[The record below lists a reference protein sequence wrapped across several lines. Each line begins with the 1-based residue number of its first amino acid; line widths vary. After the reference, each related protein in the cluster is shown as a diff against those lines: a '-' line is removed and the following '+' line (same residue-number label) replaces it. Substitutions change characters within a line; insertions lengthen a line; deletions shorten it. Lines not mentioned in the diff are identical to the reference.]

1 MVKLVVVKL
10 GGSLI
15 TRKDRP
21 YSLNVPSTLGAIER
35 LKRSGVKAFLV
46 HGGGSFGHHQ
56 AFRHGLSSKA
66 MKGFRGVPETK
77 MAMQEL
83 NLWISYLMISSNFQ
97 PFSIPPQFLDWKLVD
112 RVAASGLIPVSY
124 GDVYFDGRVAK
135 IVSGDVI
142 VEEAVRH
149 LDVERVVFAL
159 SVPGVLKDPKD
170 PNTVIS
176 ELRKKPEISSSS
188 GVDVTGGM
196 KEKVEAAFRM
206 AEMGVD
212 VAFVKGDTDEFIK
225 ALLGLPFRGTIV
237 RGL

>member
-15 TRKDRP
+15 TKKDRP
-21 YSLNVPSTLGAIER
+21 YSLNLSSALGAIER
-35 LKRSGVKAFLV
+35 LKRSRVTAFLV

-56 AFRHGLSSKA
+56 AYRHGLSSRPI
-66 MKGFRGVPETK
+66 KGSKGVPETK
-77 MAMQEL
+77 VAMLEL
-83 NLWISYLMISSNFQ
+83 NLWILYLMISSGLR
-97 PFSIPPQFLDWKLVD
+97 PFPIPPQFLNWELVD
-112 RVAASGLIPVSY
+112 RIAASGLIPVSY
-124 GDVYFDGRVAK
+124 GDVYFDGQVAK
-135 IVSGDVI
+135 VISGDAI
-142 VEEAVRH
+142 VEDAVRH

-159 SVPGVLKDPKD
+159 SVPGVLRD
-170 PNTVIS
+170 PNDPDTVIP
-176 ELRKKPEISSSS
+176 ELRSRPEAFGPS
-188 GVDVTGGM
+188 GIDVTGGM